1 MNDASAIFASP
12 RLTITL
18 EALARAYDHMV
29 MDGGAISETPVS
41 FFAALAPRAV
51 LVANNI
57 ASAETQNAREQ
68 LNAAGFADVVCIQGG
83 AGQSSTE
90 PVAA

>member
-1 MNDASAIFASP
+1 
-12 RLTITL
+12 LTITL

-29 MDGGAISETPVS
+29 MDGGAISEAPVA

-51 LVANNI
+51 LVAKDTK
-57 ASAETQNAREQ
+57 AQEAQDARAQ
-68 LNAAGFADVVCIQGG
+68 LTKAGFADVVCIQGG
-83 AGQSSTE
+83 AGQSATE